1 MDSPR
6 HPSNRPPTREFDSDD
21 FDMALTTTDLHTPDE
36 TPRFTNAA
44 IELPSAVI
52 GRPTR
57 ITQLGQYKLIREL
70 GSGGMGIVYEA
81 QDTQLDRRVA
91 LKVLRPNLPSE
102 QSARERFMREARA
115 MAAFS
120 HENIVTIYQVGEA
133 HSLSFMAMQL
143 LVGETLE
150 TRLDRERRLSVP
162 DAVRIGKEVA
172 AGLAAAHEKGLI
184 HRDVKPSNIWLEAG
198 TDRVKLLD
206 FGLALV
212 HDNTQITNSGFV
224 IGTPS
229 YMSPEQARGEHLD
242 GRSDLFSLGTILYR
256 ATTAERPFEGA
267 TAMAIMRN
275 LEMHHPI
282 RVTAK
287 RPEVPGAFSNL
298 IMELLAKEPKD
309 RPMSAADV
317 ARRLE
322 RPDMLRPSNVPVA
335 PAGIT
340 TPSSTS
346 TTSLHRPP
354 SIMTGKNPPTPP
366 VVPAGQL
373 SGMYPFPG
381 HSAHNSVTIRTLPS
395 NQPQPITRLILF
407 VMAIMLGLAAGWYFI
422 IADFGELSVESDLDA
437 FEVQVSQ
444 QGELKQVVTG
454 RSKFELRPGTYEVTL
469 NKPGSGYRL
478 SRASV
483 EVRRGV
489 HEVVRVNKEIALP

>member
-1 MDSPR
+1 
-6 HPSNRPPTREFDSDD
+6 
-21 FDMALTTTDLHTPDE
+21 
-36 TPRFTNAA
+36 
-44 IELPSAVI
+44 
-52 GRPTR
+52 
-57 ITQLGQYKLIREL
+57 
-70 GSGGMGIVYEA
+70 
-81 QDTQLDRRVA
+81 
-91 LKVLRPNLPSE
+91 
-102 QSARERFMREARA
+102 MREARA

-120 HENIVTIYQVGEA
+120 HENIVTIHQVGEA

-162 DAVRIGKEVA
+162 DAVRIGREVA
-172 AGLAAAHEKGLI
+172 AGLAAAHEMGLI

-229 YMSPEQARGEHLD
+229 YMSPEQARGEKLD

-256 ATTAERPFEGA
+256 ATTAERPFEGS

-275 LEMHHPI
+275 LEMHHPL

-298 IMELLAKEPKD
+298 IMELLAKDPKD

-322 RPDMLRPSNVPVA
+322 KPDMIRPSNVPVA

-340 TPSSTS
+340 AGAGSST
-346 TTSLHRPP
+346 TLNRPP
-354 SIMTGKNPPTPP
+354 SIVADRMPPLKPS
-366 VVPAGQL
+366 VPAGQM
-373 SGMYPFPG
+373 SGMYPRHG
-381 HSAHNSVTIRTLPS
+381 HSPNHSVTIRTLPS
-395 NQPQPITRLILF
+395 AHPQPITRLLVI
-407 VMAIMLGLAAGWYFI
+407 VLGLGLVLLAGWYFI
-422 IADFGELSVESDLDA
+422 IADFGELSIETDLDPV
-437 FEVQVSQ
+437 EVQIRQDGIV
-444 QGELKQVVTG
+444 KQTATG
-454 RSKFELRPGTYEVTL
+454 KTKIELRPGRYDVVLT
-469 NKPGSGYRL
+469 KPKNGFRL
-478 SRASV
+478 SRESI
-483 EVRRGV
+483 EIRRGV
-489 HEVVRVNKEIALP
+489 YEVIRVNKDIAMP